1 MAAKIKTLKD
11 NTGTDIIYPQTKAE
25 AVFTSDN
32 KSVEA
37 ELKTKLTTPS
47 GNVGQLLGFT
57 ASGIGAVDA
66 PKSGSCYDKSFTGTL
81 GTTWQGSSA
90 PYYQQFTIADMK
102 NTMCPLVFPQW
113 SSIPPNDAQ
122 TKAWGT
128 ISSAIE
134 SFDGYVRFYSQ
145 TKTTTAVNFILY
157 YGSPT

>member
-11 NTGTDIIYPQTKAE
+11 SSGVDIIYPQTKAE
-25 AVFTSDN
+25 AVFTASGQT
-32 KSVEA
+32 VETG
-37 ELKTKLTTPS
+37 LQSKLTTPS

-66 PKSGSCYDKSFTGTL
+66 PKAGSCYDKSFIGTL
-81 GTTWQGSSA
+81 STTWQGSSA
-90 PYYQQFTIADMK
+90 PYYQQFTITDMK

-128 ISSAIE
+128 ISSAVE

-157 YGSPT
+157 YGSPS